1 MKKTKNQ
8 NNLYNRF
15 NMNNYDAIKPIKLLN
30 NPFTKNSTSSDK
42 INSKMQGNN
51 SHFLYSH
58 SKYRNSVD
66 SKRPSTAPQKYKI
79 SKNKTGVVFGNNLK
93 NIYHNNGLPNSY
105 SNGFGA
111 YNKRLPSPM
120 ISGQKFGMSQKLKF
134 NSYRLSVTN
143 NNFINMKNK
152 KKNI

>member
-1 MKKTKNQ
+1 
-8 NNLYNRF
+8 
-15 NMNNYDAIKPIKLLN
+15 MNNYDSIKPIKLLN

-51 SHFLYSH
+51 SHYLYAN
-58 SKYRNSVD
+58 SKNRNSVD

-79 SKNKTGVVFGNNLK
+79 SKNKTGAVFGNNLK
-93 NIYHNNGLPNSY
+93 NFYHNNGLPNSY

-111 YNKRLPSPM
+111 YNKRLPSPI

-134 NSYRLSVTN
+134 NSYRLSVAN
-143 NNFINMKNK
+143 NNFINLKNK